1 MPLDTRITVGRYN
14 TKDIAQRFFDRTIK
28 LRISAERRF
37 INKMKARHPESLV
50 LDVGCGVGK
59 DLARFLRAGLNAVGV
74 DGARELLR
82 LAQQRLQ
89 IPPAKLF
96 EADLRSL
103 PFSFGSFDGLWMRAV
118 LGHFPDPENL
128 LVLKEMARVA
138 KPDALL
144 FARIREGDE
153 EGMEEKDGTTRY
165 YKHYRPE
172 KIRELLQQSGFAIDC
187 LRHSRGEIDKS
198 SSWIHVWAHLRKP

>member
-1 MPLDTRITVGRYN
+1 MPLDTRFTVGRYD
-14 TKDIAQRFFDRTIK
+14 TKIIAKRFFDRTIK

-37 INKMKARHPESLV
+37 IKKMKARHPGSLV

-74 DGARELLR
+74 DGARELLK

-89 IPPAKLF
+89 ISPAKLF

-103 PFSFGSFDGLWMRAV
+103 PFSPGTFGGLWMRAV
-118 LGHFPDPENL
+118 LGHFPYPDNL
-128 LVLKEMARVA
+128 IVLKEMARVA
-138 KPDALL
+138 NSDALL
-144 FARIREGDE
+144 FARIREGDR

-165 YKHYRPE
+165 YKYYRSDE
-172 KIRELLQQSGFAIDC
+172 VRTLLQQAGFAIDC
-187 LRHSRGEIDKS
+187 LRYSKGEIDKS
-198 SSWIHVWAHLRKP
+198 SSWIHIWAHLR